1 MHPVSGSWY
10 ITLWILSHIGSKLLT
25 LPKWHFLDKFL
36 WWHFS
41 LSDYRLC
48 QKVSEKPLEQ
58 MLRNSIKFKSVQTN
72 KHADRPIAN
81 KYFDLEILKL
91 TSAIS
96 IKVLLF
102 HQMIA
107 LQKLRKCSLRS
118 RDIQS
123 FVFLSFSLFLP
134 VGYCFRAWSKV
145 NLKVH
150 DVINCLKKV
159 MKLKPCP

>member
-1 MHPVSGSWY
+1 
-10 ITLWILSHIGSKLLT
+10 
-25 LPKWHFLDKFL
+25 
-36 WWHFS
+36 
-41 LSDYRLC
+41 
-48 QKVSEKPLEQ
+48 

-107 LQKLRKCSLRS
+107 LQKLRKCFLFHLKSSLRS

-134 VGYCFRAWSKV
+134 VGYCFRA
-145 NLKVH
+145 
-150 DVINCLKKV
+150 
-159 MKLKPCP
+159 